1 MMKNTEQQWTPILTG
16 SEAEETLQILQE
28 IAEVLQTPPPAWIP
42 DDQHNAEPFRV
53 AKGAS
58 LAFGSAGI
66 ALFYAYM
73 AKLQTANPDY
83 NSLADRFLNKACD
96 ALESV
101 DLPEGLFQGFTGI
114 AWTVEHL
121 QNIIYKSDEIDP
133 DCDPNEEIDH
143 MLRDFYK
150 EPEKYDLWSGCVGL
164 GVYALER
171 YPRPSAKSLL
181 EFLIE
186 FLALWG
192 GAVENGIGWFTP
204 PEIMRFQTRIAYP
217 DGYYDLGVAH
227 GMAGIV
233 SFFANAYRLGISEST
248 IGYYLPQAIDLLLP
262 SRRSQPGLH
271 KTFPH
276 YLTPIDHKPITT
288 NTVGWCHSNLG
299 IAAAILS
306 AAQCTGETHWKNEA
320 IDAAKASI
328 RFLLDPGQHFSF
340 TDPTICHGAAGIAHI
355 FNRFFQAT
363 GDEIFKDEA
372 VKWFKHLRSLRHPGN
387 GIAGF
392 SRFGK
397 NEDGDMVVHF
407 DPGFIQGAAGIGLA
421 LTAALSSHPPNWDRT
436 LLLSPTGDKE

>member
-1 MMKNTEQQWTPILTG
+1 MKNTEQQWTPILTG
-16 SEAEETLQILQE
+16 SEAEETLDILHD
-28 IAEVLQTPPPAWIP
+28 IANVLKTPPPAWIP
-42 DDQHNAEPFRV
+42 DETHNPEPFRV

-66 ALFYAYM
+66 ALFYSY
-73 AKLQTANPDY
+73 LSQLEEANPEFKSMGD
-83 NSLADRFLNKACD
+83 LFLNKACD
-96 ALESV
+96 ALETV

-114 AWTVEHL
+114 AWAVEHI
-121 QNIIYKSDEIDP
+121 QKMIYTGEQLDP
-133 DCDPNEEIDH
+133 KIDPNEEIDR

-171 YPRPSAKSLL
+171 YPRPSAKALL

-204 PEIMRFQTRIAYP
+204 PDIMRFQTRIAYP
-217 DGYYDLGVAH
+217 DGFYDLGVAH
-227 GMAGIV
+227 GMAGVV
-233 SFFANAYRLGISEST
+233 SFFASAYRLGLSEST
-248 IGYYLPQAIDLLLP
+248 IGYYLPQAVDLLLP

-276 YLTPIDHKPITT
+276 YLTPIDHRPITA
-288 NTVGWCHSNLG
+288 NTVGWCHGNLG

-306 AAQCTGETHWKNEA
+306 AAQCTGETLWKGEA
-320 IDAAKASI
+320 VDAAKASI
-328 RFLLDPGQHFSF
+328 QFLQDPSQHITF

-355 FNRFFQAT
+355 YNRFFQAT
-363 GDEIFKDEA
+363 GDEQFREEA
-372 VKWFKHLRSLRHPGN
+372 VKWFKHLRGLRQADT
-387 GIAGF
+387 GIAGY
-392 SRFGK
+392 SRLGK
-397 NEDGDMVVHF
+397 NDDGEMVVHY

-421 LTAALSSHPPNWDRT
+421 LTSALSSQPPDWDRI
-436 LLLSPTGDKE
+436 LLLSPAGMSE

>member
-1 MMKNTEQQWTPILTG
+1 MKHTVKQWIPILTG
-16 SEAEETLQILQE
+16 SEAEETQAILHD
-28 IAEVLQTPPPAWIP
+28 IAEVLKTPPPAWIP
-42 DDQHNAEPFRV
+42 DKKHNAEPFRV

-58 LAFGSAGI
+58 LAFGSSGI
-66 ALFYAYM
+66 ALFYAYL
-73 AKLQTANPDY
+73 AQLQDAEPDY
-83 NSLADRFLNKACD
+83 KSLADQFLNKACD

-101 DLPEGLFQGFTGI
+101 DFPEGLFQGFTGI

-121 QNIIYKSDEIDP
+121 KKMIYNAEELDP
-133 DCDPNEEIDH
+133 NCDSNEEIDH
-143 MLRDFYK
+143 MLREFYK

-171 YPRPSAKSLL
+171 YPLPSAKGLL

-192 GAVENGIGWFTP
+192 NAVENGIGWFTP
-204 PEIMRFQTRIAYP
+204 PEIMRFQTHSVYP

-227 GMAGIV
+227 GMAGVV
-233 SFFANAYRLGISEST
+233 SFFASAYRLGISESA

-299 IAAAILS
+299 TAAAILS
-306 AAQCTGETHWKNEA
+306 AAQCTGETLWKNEA

-328 RFLLDPGQHFSF
+328 QSLQDPSQHITFF
-340 TDPTICHGAAGIAHI
+340 DPTLCHGAAGIAHI
-355 FNRFFQAT
+355 YNRFFQAT
-363 GDEIFKDEA
+363 GEEIFKDEA
-372 VKWFKHLRSLRHPGN
+372 VKWFKHLRSLRQTGH

-392 SRFGK
+392 SRYGK
-397 NEDGDMVVHF
+397 NDDGALVLHY

-421 LTAALSSHPPNWDRT
+421 LTAALSPHPPAWDRT
-436 LLLSPTGDKE
+436 LLISPAGPTEK